1 MDLSCF
7 SLYLFG
13 FLFFCVFLLK
23 LCRGWVVLLDNSSW
37 MRVGELSEGLGIE
50 DGDSPTHKKR
60 SFKIRNNHSRDQNY
74 LWHYF
79 KQTSKSAPVK
89 NVAVLNWSEN
99 EDFTV
104 QLLPL
109 VNFSIKKEI
118 RLFVKHFG
126 INKVHK
132 MFRFLNSYF

>member
-50 DGDSPTHKKR
+50 DGDSPTHKKEVLK
-60 SFKIRNNHSRDQNY
+60 SVITILAIRIIYGTISN
-74 LWHYF
+74 
-79 KQTSKSAPVK
+79 K
-89 NVAVLNWSEN
+89 
-99 EDFTV
+99 
-104 QLLPL
+104 L
-109 VNFSIKKEI
+109 VNQ
-118 RLFVKHFG
+118 LQL
-126 INKVHK
+126 K
-132 MFRFLNSYF
+132 M

>member
-1 MDLSCF
+1 M
-7 SLYLFG
+7 
-13 FLFFCVFLLK
+13 
-23 LCRGWVVLLDNSSW
+23 
-37 MRVGELSEGLGIE
+37 GELSEGLDIE
-50 DGDSPTHKKR
+50 DGDPPTHKKR

-74 LWHYF
+74 VWRYF

-109 VNFSIKKEI
+109 VNFSIKKRNPFI
-118 RLFVKHFG
+118 CKTFWYK
-126 INKVHK
+126 
-132 MFRFLNSYF
+132 